1 MEGAPAACQT
11 RAFDRDRLKVCLNKA
26 AAREAGEAGRASVP
40 NLAWTPKLPLL
51 RPGLGAGCYSGGQG
65 CHQIWKLSF
74 RYQLAL
80 KTFASP

>member
-26 AAREAGEAGRASVP
+26 AAREAGEAGSASVP

-51 RPGLGAGCYSGGQG
+51 LARIGHRVLFRWPGV
-65 CHQIWKLSF
+65 
-74 RYQLAL
+74 
-80 KTFASP
+80 SPDLETVV